1 VILPA
6 EHGSWSL
13 MLTPF
18 VMGAGVAAVT
28 SSPADWGSV
37 AVCLLAVLM
46 LFLVRQPLALWVRIR
61 RGKASKSRESEALSW
76 SLLLLGIAA
85 VCGDGLALFDRSVVF
100 LLAIPAGLILAA
112 TLGMGAWFGPRQMA
126 TELVGVVGLALAA
139 PAAYGAASGKLDFL
153 AGLVWVIS
161 ALHSVISILYVRL
174 RVDHRHE
181 RASTLQAAVV
191 VVGHVLS
198 LIAVVAGALVGWVP
212 WLVGVPLALLTLRAA
227 VVTWRQPPL
236 ENVVRFGF
244 TEMGLA
250 LIFAAIVVAAF
261 VSAR

>member
-1 VILPA
+1 
-6 EHGSWSL
+6 
-13 MLTPF
+13 
-18 VMGAGVAAVT
+18 
-28 SSPADWGSV
+28 
-37 AVCLLAVLM
+37 
-46 LFLVRQPLALWVRIR
+46 
-61 RGKASKSRESEALSW
+61 
-76 SLLLLGIAA
+76 
-85 VCGDGLALFDRSVVF
+85 
-100 LLAIPAGLILAA
+100 
-112 TLGMGAWFGPRQMA
+112 
-126 TELVGVVGLALAA
+126 
-139 PAAYGAASGKLDFL
+139 LDFL